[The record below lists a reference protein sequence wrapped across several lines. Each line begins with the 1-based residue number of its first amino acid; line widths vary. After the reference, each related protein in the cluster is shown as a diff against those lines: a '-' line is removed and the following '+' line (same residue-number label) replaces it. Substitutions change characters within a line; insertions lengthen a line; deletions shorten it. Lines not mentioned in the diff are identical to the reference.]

1 MEFDPLSNKIL
12 GCAIEVHRTLGPG
25 LLESVYEQALAYELI
40 STGLRIQTQLPVPV
54 TYKTVKLDCGFR
66 LDLVVEERLV
76 VEIKSVECLLPIH
89 DAQLLTYLKLTGLKI
104 GLLINFNVPLL
115 KNGLKRFVL

>member
-1 MEFDPLSNKIL
+1 MEFDSLSKKIL

-40 STGLRIQTQLPVPV
+40 SNGLKIQTQLPVPV
-54 TYKTVKLDCGFR
+54 TYKAVKLDC
-66 LDLVVEERLV
+66 
-76 VEIKSVECLLPIH
+76 
-89 DAQLLTYLKLTGLKI
+89 LKLTGLTI
-104 GLLINFNVPLL
+104 GPLINFNLPLL